1 MVADVDRKSF
11 EVMTPPVMVEEE
23 DLKLLAVVS
32 PVRVTVVVVAPIVIV
47 EVATLKKVAVWALFW
62 ISKRLP
68 FIGVEASRM
77 VRPVVALVNVISGLE
92 ELS

>member
-47 EVATLKKVAVWALFW
+47 EVATLKKVAV
-62 ISKRLP
+62 
-68 FIGVEASRM
+68 
-77 VRPVVALVNVISGLE
+77 
-92 ELS
+92 